1 MSGSPERRS
10 GNNST
15 ERDLVMKK
23 KIAAVVVTMIIASAG
38 MLAAQEARE
47 PRIEAPEVRYDAG
60 KVVQGARVSHLFEVR
75 NAGDAPLI
83 IDRVVPS

>member
-1 MSGSPERRS
+1 
-10 GNNST
+10 
-15 ERDLVMKK
+15 MKNRV
-23 KIAAVVVTMIIASAG
+23 AAVVVAIIIASAG
-38 MLAAQEARE
+38 VLSAQDVKE

-60 KVVQGARVSHLFEVR
+60 KVVQGTQVSHLFEVR